1 MPIGKAMDQADF
13 PWRPL
18 GLLLVDKGLVTAREL
33 EIALDEQRRTGRLL
47 GQILVRNGSVTG
59 LALAQALTE
68 QHGVELR
75 PSNGPQEPL
84 PTGPQSQADERSGRL
99 SEPHAQDRE
108 WRPLGKLLVATG
120 FLSETQLE
128 RALAEQQDRPGRRL
142 GEILVAQGSLSGPA
156 LAVALAKQHG
166 LDLGPENELDAGLQ
180 TVIKPSAPG
189 QPNYRVHEIVYEPS
203 YQQGSIL
210 YESTNFLE
218 AADFACELVER
229 RNPQGLEI
237 KKTDGRASETVWTYS
252 EKRAV
257 AEAVSRKRLV
267 ETFGFDP
274 MRWDTRGR
282 FDSDTRSR

>member
-1 MPIGKAMDQADF
+1 MDQADF

-18 GLLLVDKGLVTAREL
+18 GLLLVDKGLVTPKEL
-33 EIALDEQRRTGRLL
+33 DLALDEQRRTGRLL
-47 GQILVRNGSVTG
+47 GQVLVSNGAVTG

-75 PSNGPQEPL
+75 PSGGAEASL
-84 PTGPQSQADERSGRL
+84 PADSQHQVEERSEQL
-99 SEPHAQDRE
+99 PEPQAGDRE

-120 FLSETQLE
+120 FLSEMELE
-128 RALAEQQDRPGRRL
+128 RALAEQRQQPGRRL

-166 LDLGPENELDAGLQ
+166 LDLGPEKKLDVGLQ
-180 TVIKPSAPG
+180 TVIRPSTPG
-189 QPNYRVHEIVYEPS
+189 QPNYRVHEIVYEPT
-203 YQQGSIL
+203 YRQGSIL

-237 KKTDGRASETVWTYS
+237 HKTDGRTSETVWTYS

-257 AEAVSRKRLV
+257 AEAASRKPLV

-282 FDSDTRSR
+282 FDSDTKSP

>member
-1 MPIGKAMDQADF
+1 MDQADF
-13 PWRPL
+13 PWRSL
-18 GLLLVDKGLVTAREL
+18 GLLLVEKGLVTPSEL
-33 EIALDEQRRTGRLL
+33 EIALDQQRRTGRLL
-47 GQILVRNGSVTG
+47 GQILVANGSVTG

-75 PSNGPQEPL
+75 PSNRAEEPL
-84 PTGPQSQADERSGRL
+84 LTNSRHQAEHHSGQ
-99 SEPHAQDRE
+99 PPAADAKDRA

-120 FLSETQLE
+120 FLSEPELE
-128 RALAEQQDRPGRRL
+128 RALAEQRERPGRRL

-166 LDLGPENELDAGLQ
+166 LDLGSKQELEVGLQ
-180 TVIKPSAPG
+180 AVIKPSPPG
-189 QPNYRVHEIVYEPS
+189 QPNYRVHEIVYEPTYEQS
-203 YQQGSIL
+203 SIL
-210 YESTNFLE
+210 YDSTNFLE
-218 AADFACELVER
+218 AADFACEFVER

-237 KKTDGRASETVWTYS
+237 QKIDGSASETVWTYS
-252 EKRAV
+252 EKRAA

-282 FDSDTRSR
+282 FDSDTKSP

>member
-1 MPIGKAMDQADF
+1 MDQAYF
-13 PWRPL
+13 PWRSL
-18 GLLLVDKGLVTAREL
+18 GLLLVDKGLLTPRDLEL
-33 EIALDEQRRTGRLL
+33 ALDEQRRTGRLL
-47 GQILVRNGSVTG
+47 GQILVGNGSVTG

-75 PSNGPQEPL
+75 PNNGAEEPL
-84 PTGPQSQADERSGRL
+84 LTDSQRRAEEHSRHL
-99 SEPHAQDRE
+99 PEPEAQDRA
-108 WRPLGKLLVATG
+108 WRPLGKLLVETW
-120 FLSETQLE
+120 FLSETELE
-128 RALAEQQDRPGRRL
+128 QALAVQRERPGRRL

-166 LDLGPENELDAGLQ
+166 LDLGPEKELDAGLQ
-180 TVIKPSAPG
+180 TVIKPSTPG
-189 QPNYRVHEIVYEPS
+189 QPKYRVHEIVYEPT

-210 YESTNFLE
+210 YDSTNFLE
-218 AADFACELVER
+218 AADFACEFVER

-237 KKTDGRASETVWTYS
+237 QKTDGPTSETVWTYS
-252 EKRAV
+252 EKRAA

-282 FDSDTRSR
+282 LDSNTKSP

>member
-1 MPIGKAMDQADF
+1 MDQADF

-18 GLLLVDKGLVTAREL
+18 GLLLVDKDLVTPTEL
-33 EIALDEQRRTGRLL
+33 ELALDEQRRTGRLL
-47 GQILVRNGSVTG
+47 GQILVGNGSVTG

-75 PSNGPQEPL
+75 PSNADEEPL
-84 PTGPQSQADERSGRL
+84 LTHTQRQAEERSGQRW
-99 SEPHAQDRE
+99 EPEAQDRA

-120 FLSETQLE
+120 SLSETELE
-128 RALAEQQDRPGRRL
+128 RALAEQREQPGRRL
-142 GEILVAQGSLSGPA
+142 GEILVAQGSLSGTA

-166 LDLGPENELDAGLQ
+166 LDLGPEKELDAALQ
-180 TVIKPSAPG
+180 TVIKPSTPG
-189 QPNYRVHEIVYEPS
+189 QPNYRVHEIVYEPT

-210 YESTNFLE
+210 YQSTNFLE
-218 AADFACELVER
+218 AADFACEFVER

-237 KKTDGRASETVWTYS
+237 QKSDGPTSETVWTYS
-252 EKRAV
+252 VKRAA

-274 MRWDTRGR
+274 TRWDTRGR
-282 FDSDTRSR
+282 FDSDTKSP

>member
-1 MPIGKAMDQADF
+1 MDQADF
-13 PWRPL
+13 PWRSL
-18 GLLLVDKGLVTAREL
+18 GLLLVDKGLVAPREL

-47 GQILVRNGSVTG
+47 GQILVGNGFVTG

-75 PSNGPQEPL
+75 PSNGAEEPL
-84 PTGPQSQADERSGRL
+84 LTDSQRQAE
-99 SEPHAQDRE
+99 EPSRQLPEPAAEDRA

-120 FLSETQLE
+120 FVSDRELE
-128 RALAEQQDRPGRRL
+128 RALAEQRERPGRRL

-166 LDLGPENELDAGLQ
+166 LDLGPKKELDAGLQ
-180 TVIKPSAPG
+180 TVIKPSKPG
-189 QPNYRVHEIVYEPS
+189 QPNYRVHEIVYEPT

-210 YESTNFLE
+210 YDSTNFLE
-218 AADFACELVER
+218 AADFACEFVER

-237 KKTDGRASETVWTYS
+237 QKIDGSASETVWTYS
-252 EKRAV
+252 EKRAA

-282 FDSDTRSR
+282 FDSDTKSP

>member
-1 MPIGKAMDQADF
+1 MDQADF
-13 PWRPL
+13 PWHPL
-18 GLLLVDKGLVTAREL
+18 GLLLVDKGLLTPTEL

-47 GQILVRNGSVTG
+47 GQILVGNGSVTG

-75 PSNGPQEPL
+75 PSNGVEEPL
-84 PTGPQSQADERSGRL
+84 RTDSPRQAEERPGQL
-99 SEPHAQDRE
+99 PKTQAQDRA

-120 FLSETQLE
+120 FLSESELE
-128 RALAEQQDRPGRRL
+128 RALAEQRERPGRRL

-166 LDLGPENELDAGLQ
+166 LDLGPEQELDADLQ
-180 TVIKPSAPG
+180 TVITPSTPG
-189 QPNYRVHEIVYEPS
+189 QPNYRVHEIVYEPT
-203 YQQGSIL
+203 YQQGSVL
-210 YESTNFLE
+210 YQSTNFLE
-218 AADFACELVER
+218 AADFACEFVEQ

-237 KKTDGRASETVWTYS
+237 QKTDGPASETVWTYS
-252 EKRAV
+252 EKRAA

-282 FDSDTRSR
+282 FDSNTKSP

>member
-1 MPIGKAMDQADF
+1 MDQADF

-18 GLLLVDKGLVTAREL
+18 GLLLVDKGLVTQTEL
-33 EIALDEQRRTGRLL
+33 EIVLDEQRRTGRLL
-47 GQILVRNGSVTG
+47 GQILVGSGSVTG

-75 PSNGPQEPL
+75 PNNGAGEPL
-84 PTGPQSQADERSGRL
+84 VTDSQRQTKERPEQL
-99 SEPHAQDRE
+99 PEPEDKDRA

-128 RALAEQQDRPGRRL
+128 SALAEQRQRSGRRL

-166 LDLGPENELDAGLQ
+166 LDLGTEKELDAGLQ
-180 TVIKPSAPG
+180 TVIKPSTPG
-189 QPNYRVHEIVYEPS
+189 QPNYRVREIVYEPTH
-203 YQQGSIL
+203 QPGSIL

-218 AADFACELVER
+218 AADFACEFVER
-229 RNPQGLEI
+229 RNPQALEI
-237 KKTDGRASETVWTYS
+237 QKTDGATSETVWTYS
-252 EKRAV
+252 EERAA
-257 AEAVSRKRLV
+257 AEALSRKRLV

-274 MRWDTRGR
+274 MRWDTRAR
-282 FDSDTRSR
+282 FESDTKSPY

>member
-1 MPIGKAMDQADF
+1 MDQADF
-13 PWRPL
+13 PWHPL
-18 GLLLVDKGLVTAREL
+18 GLLLVDKGLLTPTEL

-47 GQILVRNGSVTG
+47 GQILVGNGSVTG

-75 PSNGPQEPL
+75 PSNGVEEPL
-84 PTGPQSQADERSGRL
+84 RTDSPRQAEERPGQL
-99 SEPHAQDRE
+99 PKTQAQDRA

-120 FLSETQLE
+120 FLSESELE
-128 RALAEQQDRPGRRL
+128 RALAEQRERPGRRL

-166 LDLGPENELDAGLQ
+166 LDLGPEQELDADLQ
-180 TVIKPSAPG
+180 TVIKPSTPG
-189 QPNYRVHEIVYEPS
+189 QPSYRVHEIVYEPT

-210 YESTNFLE
+210 YQSTNFLE
-218 AADFACELVER
+218 AADFACEFVER
-229 RNPQGLEI
+229 RSPQGLEI
-237 KKTDGRASETVWTYS
+237 QKTDGPASETVWTYS
-252 EKRAV
+252 EKRAA

-282 FDSDTRSR
+282 FDSNTKSP

>member
-1 MPIGKAMDQADF
+1 MDQADF

-18 GLLLVDKGLVTAREL
+18 GLLLVDKGLVTPTEL

-47 GQILVRNGSVTG
+47 GQILVGNGSVTS

-75 PSNGPQEPL
+75 PSNRAEEPL
-84 PTGPQSQADERSGRL
+84 LTDSQRQVERSGQL
-99 SEPHAQDRE
+99 PEPEAQDRA

-120 FLSETQLE
+120 FLSETELE
-128 RALAEQQDRPGRRL
+128 RALAEQRERPGRRL
-142 GEILVAQGSLSGPA
+142 GEILVAQGTLSGTA

-166 LDLGPENELDAGLQ
+166 LDLGPEKELDAGLQ
-180 TVIKPSAPG
+180 TVIKPSTPG
-189 QPNYRVHEIVYEPS
+189 QPTYRVHEIMYEPT
-203 YQQGSIL
+203 YQQSSIL
-210 YESTNFLE
+210 YDSTNFLE
-218 AADFACELVER
+218 AADFACEFVER

-237 KKTDGRASETVWTYS
+237 QKTDGRASETVWTYS
-252 EKRAV
+252 EKRAA

-274 MRWDTRGR
+274 TRWDTRGR
-282 FDSDTRSR
+282 FDSDTKSP

>member
-1 MPIGKAMDQADF
+1 MDQADF
-13 PWRPL
+13 PWHPL
-18 GLLLVDKGLVTAREL
+18 GLLLVDKGLLTRTEL

-47 GQILVRNGSVTG
+47 GQILVGNGSVTG

-68 QHGVELR
+68 QHGVELQ
-75 PSNGPQEPL
+75 PSNGVEESLLTDSQR
-84 PTGPQSQADERSGRL
+84 QADERPGQL
-99 SEPHAQDRE
+99 PEPQTQDCA

-120 FLSETQLE
+120 FLSESELE
-128 RALAEQQDRPGRRL
+128 RALAKQRERPGRRL

-166 LDLGPENELDAGLQ
+166 LDLGPEQELDAGLQ
-180 TVIKPSAPG
+180 TVIKPSTPG
-189 QPNYRVHEIVYEPS
+189 QPNYRVHEILYEPS

-210 YESTNFLE
+210 YQSTNFLE
-218 AADFACELVER
+218 AADFACEFVER

-237 KKTDGRASETVWTYS
+237 QKTDGPASETVWTYS
-252 EKRAV
+252 EKRAA

-282 FDSDTRSR
+282 FDSNTKSP

>member
-1 MPIGKAMDQADF
+1 MDQADF
-13 PWRPL
+13 PWHPL
-18 GLLLVDKGLVTAREL
+18 GLLLVDKGLLTPTEL

-47 GQILVRNGSVTG
+47 GQILVGNGSVTG

-75 PSNGPQEPL
+75 PSNGVEEPL
-84 PTGPQSQADERSGRL
+84 RTDSPRQAEESPGQL
-99 SEPHAQDRE
+99 PKTQAQDRA

-120 FLSETQLE
+120 FLSESELE
-128 RALAEQQDRPGRRL
+128 RALAEQRERPGRRL

-156 LAVALAKQHG
+156 LAVALAEQHG
-166 LDLGPENELDAGLQ
+166 LDLGPEQELDADLQ
-180 TVIKPSAPG
+180 TVIKPSTPG
-189 QPNYRVHEIVYEPS
+189 QPSYRVHEIVYEPT

-210 YESTNFLE
+210 YQSTNFLE
-218 AADFACELVER
+218 AADFACEFVEQ

-237 KKTDGRASETVWTYS
+237 QKTDGPASETVWTYS
-252 EKRAV
+252 EKRAA

-282 FDSDTRSR
+282 FDSNTKSP